1 MGKFKKRHNGITQTS
16 EPHPF
21 DSSRQNIGFANIK
34 KPRQKCG
41 GFILFLRNWWLL
53 KSRLKLL

>member
-34 KPRQKCG
+34 NATTKLQWHYIIFKNLVG
-41 GFILFLRNWWLL
+41 L
-53 KSRLKLL
+53 KSSFKLF